1 MLVGFGKYSL
11 SQLSKDL
18 LARSSRAVRWGNVA
32 KPTNIF
38 KWNVTSFLMTFMY
51 LCVRW
56 FMMQHYKSRAM
67 YSHCLPMKTVSG
79 PWKRQCDVTLPTP
92 RTSFSFTP
100 QFGISLFSCFSS
112 PPYSPVALCVFNRI
126 FSPKKKYFHHISPN
140 TVSGVMQQD
149 SRHFHW
155 SSLVY
160 SSIHSRH
167 YCDWGSWKGDCL
179 FLNSALH
186 YSIHWPKTPSHTV
199 HRFCDPQGTTHGIN

>member
-126 FSPKKKYFHHISPN
+126 FSPKKKIFSPYLPKYCFRCHAAGQP
-140 TVSGVMQQD
+140 S
-149 SRHFHW
+149 F
-155 SSLVY
+155 SL
-160 SSIHSRH
+160 
-167 YCDWGSWKGDCL
+167 KLTCL
-179 FLNSALH
+179 FFHSF
-186 YSIHWPKTPSHTV
+186 KTLLRLRELKGWLSFFKL
-199 HRFCDPQGTTHGIN
+199 RTTL